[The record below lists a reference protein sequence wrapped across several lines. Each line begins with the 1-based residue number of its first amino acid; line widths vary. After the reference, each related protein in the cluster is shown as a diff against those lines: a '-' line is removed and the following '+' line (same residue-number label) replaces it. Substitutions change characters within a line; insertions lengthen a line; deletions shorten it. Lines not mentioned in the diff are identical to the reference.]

1 MPRTCLA
8 AFLDGEVKNVQHG
21 LADDPDMTEEGK
33 ASPAANEF
41 VLPILCGGG
50 VDCCCSSSCRKALR
64 CSLVAARRW
73 KSDGLLWLPSPELGS
88 GGGGCKVLKAEGG
101 VGRLASGIDS
111 LLLAAAE
118 GAEPFCEHAGPGEGK
133 AKSPV
138 RAGFREIRG
147 TTVPLPMDA
156 AKLPQLAVDP
166 IGVSGFFGEANNV
179 LVLVGV
185 SGPSDGAANTKPPFA
200 VGPVAVGVLGAAKN
214 AKTPVAGFGACP
226 GGLKNDDETLLDSD
240 PAGVLAALPAN
251 LNMFP
256 REAGGSTRNTVPKE
270 NSLEGEGATPAWDAI
285 GEGGGGVAK
294 GAGESEVP
302 ARSDAVGEGGR
313 GGVDEGEGA
322 TSKGAS
328 SSSILLRTEEPG
340 TRQWRLRPAP
350 LAAAHGAEKA
360 TAEGTVSMRSSAR
373 CRGGGVRKKS
383 CGSAAAM
390 TSSDAHDGFLDSW
403 GGAL

>member
-8 AFLDGEVKNVQHG
+8 AFLDGDVKNVQHG

-41 VLPILCGGG
+41 VLPIFCGGG

-156 AKLPQLAVDP
+156 AKLPQLAVEP

-226 GGLKNDDETLLDSD
+226 SGLKNDDETLLDSD

-251 LNMFP
+251 LNMFLRSSP
-256 REAGGSTRNTVPKE
+256 ERRGRASSWVDGDHGLYKWRDSPSPDRYH
-270 NSLEGEGATPAWDAI
+270 GHHGIQAI
-285 GEGGGGVAK
+285 VRDVGPGGGWRTLTKINYVEWA
-294 GAGESEVP
+294 
-302 ARSDAVGEGGR
+302 AVMR
-313 GGVDEGEGA
+313 V
-322 TSKGAS
+322 
-328 SSSILLRTEEPG
+328 
-340 TRQWRLRPAP
+340 RL
-350 LAAAHGAEKA
+350 
-360 TAEGTVSMRSSAR
+360 
-373 CRGGGVRKKS
+373 
-383 CGSAAAM
+383 
-390 TSSDAHDGFLDSW
+390 
-403 GGAL
+403 